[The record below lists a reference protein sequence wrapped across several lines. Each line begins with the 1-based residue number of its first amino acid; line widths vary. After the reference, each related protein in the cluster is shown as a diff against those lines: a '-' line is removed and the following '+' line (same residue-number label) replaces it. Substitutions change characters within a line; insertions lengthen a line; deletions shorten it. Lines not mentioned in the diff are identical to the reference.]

1 MVAEELGLVAIL
13 GLIGLYVL
21 FLWRGLRI
29 ARQARDSFSMLLAGT
44 LTLMVGFE
52 AFFNLGV
59 VMGILPPKGL
69 VLPFISYGATAMMSH
84 LWVIGILLSISA
96 ESHSAPFSAGW
107 PLAED
112 DPKRMAGAA

>member
-1 MVAEELGLVAIL
+1 
-13 GLIGLYVL
+13 
-21 FLWRGLRI
+21 
-29 ARQARDSFSMLLAGT
+29 MLLAAT

-84 LWVIGILLSISA
+84 LWVIGILISISA
-96 ESHSAPFSAGW
+96 ESHRAPMTAGW
-107 PLAED
+107 PMAQD
-112 DPKRMAGAA
+112 DPARISGAA

>member
-1 MVAEELGLVAIL
+1 
-13 GLIGLYVL
+13 
-21 FLWRGLRI
+21 
-29 ARQARDSFSMLLAGT
+29 MLLAST
-44 LTLMVGFE
+44 LTIMVGLE

-96 ESHSAPFSAGW
+96 ESHKAPVSAGW
-107 PLAED
+107 P
-112 DPKRMAGAA
+112 MANSPGSRLSGVA